1 MTAIE
6 RIAIGRCICYRKR
19 DTMREVEQKEMLEGN
34 EALDIV
40 LPSAASSG
48 AVISKREP

>member
-1 MTAIE
+1 MTAME

-19 DTMREVEQKEMLEGN
+19 DTMTGAEENETLEGE

-40 LPSAASSG
+40 LPLTASSG
-48 AVISKREP
+48 AMLSKRAP